1 VSNNVWEAILD
12 HLREEIP
19 EEDFRRWLSA
29 TAYASDA
36 GDQITVWV
44 LTEAI
49 RQKILGQYQTAIDRA
64 LAAVDRR
71 EALIRFVVSG
81 TAEDEDDDEE

>member
-1 VSNNVWEAILD
+1 MSNNVWETILER
-12 HLREEIP
+12 LREETP
-19 EEDFRRWLSA
+19 EEDYRRWLSA

-49 RQKILGQYQTAIDRA
+49 RQHILVHYQTAIERA
-64 LAAVDRR
+64 LAAIDRR
-71 EALIRFVVSG
+71 ESQVRFVVSG
-81 TAEDEDDDEE
+81 TAEDEEDEDE